1 MIFLKKAV
9 IVGAG
14 LAGAEAA
21 WQVAKRGIPVELW
34 EMRPEKLTP
43 AHETGFFAELVCSNS
58 LKSRNLDNASGLLK
72 EELRQLDSLIMR
84 SADVHQVPAG
94 GALAV
99 DRDDFAKEITEIL
112 TNHPLVKVKNAEL
125 KDIPVERPLII
136 ATGPLTDGDFKEE
149 IIKLTGE
156 NYFYFFD
163 AAAPI
168 VTRDSINFE
177 KVFEASRYNKGEGV
191 YLNCP
196 MSEEEYLHFYDELI
210 KAEIYQKKDFEKKT
224 YFEGCMPIEELARR
238 GVKTLSFGPL
248 KPVGLA
254 EPKTGKMPCAVVQL
268 RQDNKSGTLYN
279 LVGFQT
285 NLTWPEQKR
294 IFSLIP
300 GLEKAEFVRYGVMH
314 RNSFINAPKLL
325 LQTNQLKKDGSVFFA
340 GQITGVEGYLESTAS
355 GLVAGINAANLFQ
368 GKKPLTF
375 PQDTAIGA
383 LHHYLQNASAVN
395 FQPMNINFGLFPP
408 LTEKIRNKKERNL
421 RISQNALKTLRNFM
435 QMNGI

>member
-1 MIFLKKAV
+1 MKGVI

-21 WQVAKRGIPVELW
+21 WQVVKREIPVELW
-34 EMRPEKLTP
+34 EMRPGKQTP

-58 LKSRNLDNASGLLK
+58 LKSTSLDNASGLLK

-84 SADVHQVPAG
+84 SAENHQVPAG

-99 DRDDFAKEITEIL
+99 DREDFAKEITKTL
-112 TNHPLVKVKNAEL
+112 ANHPLVKIKNAEL
-125 KDIPVERPLII
+125 KCIPDHRPLII
-136 ATGPLTDGDFKEE
+136 ATGPLTDGAFKEA
-149 IIKLTGE
+149 IIKFTGE
-156 NYFYFFD
+156 DYFYFFD

-168 VTRDSINFE
+168 VAKDSINFE
-177 KVFEASRYNKGEGV
+177 KVFVASRYDKGEAA

-196 MSEEEYLHFYDELI
+196 MNEEEYKEFYEELI
-210 KAEIYQKKDFEKKT
+210 GARIYPKKDFEKKT

-238 GVKTLSFGPL
+238 GMKTLSFGPL
-248 KPVGLA
+248 RPVGLID
-254 EPKTGKMPCAVVQL
+254 PTTGKVPYAVVQL
-268 RQDNKSGTLYN
+268 RQDDKSGSLYN

-294 IFSLIP
+294 VFSLVP

-325 LQTNQLKKDGSVFFA
+325 SETNQLKNGEEIFFA
-340 GQITGVEGYLESTAS
+340 GQLTGVEGYLESVAS
-355 GLVAGINAANLFQ
+355 GLVAGLNAVNMVQ
-368 GKKPLTF
+368 NKKPLIF
-375 PQDTAIGA
+375 PENTAIGA
-383 LHHYLQNASAVN
+383 LHHYLRNASASN

-408 LTEKIRNKKERNL
+408 LPVKIRSKKERNQK
-421 RISQNALKTLRNFM
+421 ISQGALETLRNFI
-435 QMNGI
+435 QINCI